1 MRYFGLVFILHSDE
15 PEDKPGSTG
24 VVLGNPFQLLAKG
37 LKAEMK
43 LFESRSIYRWLLLA
57 CCVVFSFQV
66 LARDIEPKP
75 MHYQLPNWFKQ
86 TFLEIPVDIQ
96 DAQTRGKKLMIFFHL
111 DDCPYCAYLLQEN
124 FVDGANREIIESKF
138 DVIAINVRGDLP
150 VNWIDGTVY
159 SEKQLAR
166 KLGVF
171 ATPAVLVMGPK
182 PEVLKKIMG
191 YKKPD
196 VFMDLLKPKS

>member
-1 MRYFGLVFILHSDE
+1 MKIFRVLSFHRFLLCVFCTAFTLN
-15 PEDKPGSTG
+15 
-24 VVLGNPFQLLAKG
+24 VA
-37 LKAEMK
+37 
-43 LFESRSIYRWLLLA
+43 
-57 CCVVFSFQV
+57 
-66 LARDIEPKP
+66 ARNIEPKP
-75 MHYQLPNWFKQ
+75 MHYELPGWFKQ

-96 DAQTRGKKLMIFFHL
+96 DAQTRGKKLLIFFHL

-124 FVDGANREIIESKF
+124 FTEGPNRERIEAKF

-182 PEVLKKIMG
+182 PEVSKKIMG
-191 YKKPD
+191 YKKPAI
-196 VFMDLLKPKS
+196 FMEMLGL